1 MSIAKHPVFWLGIAL
16 SLPTAATALDD
27 DSRAFMLAASCTA
40 CHGPDGQ
47 SPGAIPPLHGKSRRF
62 IAMALQDYRSGD
74 SIGTVMNRI
83 AKGYTDEE
91 IQLIAAYYGDQK
103 P

>member
-1 MSIAKHPVFWLGIAL
+1 MTIVKHPVLWLGAL
-16 SLPTAATALDD
+16 LALCAAAAAQDD
-27 DSRAFMLAASCTA
+27 PRAYMLAASCTA
-40 CHGPDGQ
+40 CHGPDGR

-62 IAMALQDYRSGD
+62 IETALQEFRSDD
-74 SIGTVMNRI
+74 SVGTVMNRI

-91 IQLIAAYYGDQK
+91 IQLIAAYYGGKK